1 MKPLPN
7 QMILPFVC
15 WLLLVVPQATAQAPA
30 PTPCQPFTI
39 PLSDGTTGQALFL
52 PITEGRAY
60 LVYSTS
66 AGQLASYTLT
76 PTNPTP
82 PPDPVPPP
90 PPIPVKLTIAIV
102 ENPQLTSLAD
112 RQTLADP
119 TWRKWAT
126 EKHDFIGIIPNDLI
140 DKRTGQPPPRLAP
153 FLDRARSHNLPW
165 IMFTNPAGVIVWE
178 GQVPTT
184 ATELTNLIKQFGG

>member
-1 MKPLPN
+1 
-7 QMILPFVC
+7 MILPFVC
-15 WLLLVVPQATAQAPA
+15 WLLLIVPQATAQ
-30 PTPCQPFTI
+30 
-39 PLSDGTTGQALFL
+39 
-52 PITEGRAY
+52 
-60 LVYSTS
+60 
-66 AGQLASYTLT
+66 TLT
-76 PTNPTP
+76 PAPHVQFTLPLTQSQSASAQFLPAPNGDLWLVYATSSGELRTYALTLTNPTP

-126 EKHDFIGIIPNDLI
+126 EKHDFIGIIPNDVI

-165 IMFTNPAGVIVWE
+165 IIFTNPAGVIIWE